1 MSYQKTILVAN
12 LGRDVEMRYTPN
24 GDAVSNFPVAVSR
37 KWTDAG
43 GQAKEETLW
52 FKVVVWGKQAES
64 CNNYLSK
71 GSKVLIEG
79 ELIGD
84 PVTGS
89 PKTYLRKDGTPGAS
103 FEIRATTIRFLD
115 KKNSGNGES
124 ESGGVTPIG
133 TETTEDSLPF

>member
-1 MSYQKTILVAN
+1 MSYQKTILVGN

-37 KWTDAG
+37 RWTDGG

-52 FKVVVWGKQAES
+52 FKVTVWGKQAES
-64 CNNYLSK
+64 CNNYLAK

-84 PVTGS
+84 PASGS
-89 PKTYLRKDGTPGAS
+89 PKAYMRKDGTPGAS
-103 FEIRATTIRFLD
+103 FEIRATAVRFMD
-115 KKNSGNGES
+115 KKNSGEQS
-124 ESGGVTPIG
+124 VTDGVTPIA
-133 TETTEDSLPF
+133 TDSSDDGLPF